1 MSAQSQS
8 SGKSSV
14 SQVSYIV
21 RNSLKKR
28 KSPNDK
34 SEKFEE
40 LKVNEV
46 APNEDQKN
54 MELFEEEKVPSHD

>member
-1 MSAQSQS
+1 M
-8 SGKSSV
+8 
-14 SQVSYIV
+14 SYIV

-40 LKVNEV
+40 LKIIEI
-46 APNEDQKN
+46 APNEEQKN
-54 MELFEEEKVPSHD
+54 MELFEEEKVPSHN

>member
-1 MSAQSQS
+1 
-8 SGKSSV
+8 
-14 SQVSYIV
+14 VSYIV